1 VGRLPALVP
10 GRNSV
15 SFRILAIF
23 YDEYAISIPW
33 LFQINTASANFSY
46 WDLCHHIDPLKGQSR
61 VTSMR
66 RPDAPAIKSRAGI
79 NTYVNDDEYSTDIVA
94 RKPKKIGEEKCEV
107 SINGHL
113 QTNRVRKC

>member
-1 VGRLPALVP
+1 
-10 GRNSV
+10 
-15 SFRILAIF
+15 
-23 YDEYAISIPW
+23 
-33 LFQINTASANFSY
+33 
-46 WDLCHHIDPLKGQSR
+46 
-61 VTSMR
+61 MR